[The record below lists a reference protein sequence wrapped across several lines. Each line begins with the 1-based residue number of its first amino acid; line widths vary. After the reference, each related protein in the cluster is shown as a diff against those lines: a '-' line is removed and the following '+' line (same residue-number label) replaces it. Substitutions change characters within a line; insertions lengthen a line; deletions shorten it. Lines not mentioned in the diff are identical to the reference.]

1 MKLNELRDNQGAR
14 KAKKRLGQ
22 GMASGKGKTA
32 GRGQK
37 GQKARSGVSLN
48 GFEGGQ
54 MPLYQRLPKRGFN
67 SRNRVENRVINLN
80 RLQAAIESGKLKKG
94 ADVNEETLISLGL
107 VGKGSDP
114 IRLLAKGDL
123 KDPLNITVTS
133 ASEAAVKA
141 VEKIGGKVT
150 LTASKA
156 S

>member
-1 MKLNELRDNQGAR
+1 MKLNELKDNQGAR
-14 KAKKRLGQ
+14 QAKKRLGQ
-22 GMASGKGKTA
+22 GIGSGKGKTA
-32 GRGQK
+32 GRGHK

-67 SRNRVENRVINLN
+67 SRNRVENRVINLG
-80 RLQAAIESGKLKKG
+80 RLQAAIEKGTLKKG
-94 ADVNEETLISLGL
+94 SDLTEETLSTLGL
-107 VGKGSDP
+107 VGKGSTP
-114 IRLLAKGDL
+114 VRLLAKGDL

-133 ASEAAVKA
+133 ASEAAIKA